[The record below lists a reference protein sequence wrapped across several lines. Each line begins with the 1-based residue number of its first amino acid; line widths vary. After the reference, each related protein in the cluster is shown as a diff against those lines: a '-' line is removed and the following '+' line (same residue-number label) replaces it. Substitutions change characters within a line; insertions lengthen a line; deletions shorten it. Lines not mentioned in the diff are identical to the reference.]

1 MREYLRVQSQYQ
13 KGSTRVAVVVDPIG
27 THFSPSFVH
36 TIPFRNGF
44 RFFFF
49 FICGGSGFSCF
60 LFLVLVLGSVQGFN
74 ETCVVVFVL
83 GCTRNSVLQWSYNVV
98 GGTESSI
105 SN

>member
-1 MREYLRVQSQYQ
+1 MR
-13 KGSTRVAVVVDPIG
+13 
-27 THFSPSFVH
+27 
-36 TIPFRNGF
+36 
-44 RFFFF
+44 
-49 FICGGSGFSCF
+49 F

-74 ETCVVVFVL
+74 EKCVVVVFVL